1 MMIRISEISV
11 IEEPHIPVISYLVIL
26 SHKEL
31 CEVLRRFYQVAEP
44 YQSRE
49 I

>member
-1 MMIRISEISV
+1 MIRISEVPV
-11 IEEPHIPVISYLVIL
+11 IEEPYIPVISDLVIL

-31 CEVLRRFYQVAEP
+31 CEVLCRFYQVAEP